1 MNEHC
6 ETVRESLP
14 EFAAGLLE
22 AERAA
27 AIEGHLG
34 SCADCSEEVRVL
46 TLLRQAR
53 PEPPPLLAAGI
64 VQALAAR
71 PVRTSRPWWG
81 LAAAAVAA
89 VALGIGV
96 LPTTSDRAGEVPSYV
111 AAHGDDE
118 LWLGDDGTIAG
129 APALE
134 GLSTEELQTLLDEI
148 SNGGSA

>member
-1 MNEHC
+1 MNEYC
-6 ETVRESLP
+6 GTLRESLP
-14 EFAAGLLE
+14 EFTAGGLE

-27 AIEGHLG
+27 AVEEHLA
-34 SCADCSEEVRVL
+34 SCADCSEEARIL
-46 TLLRQAR
+46 TLLRRAR
-53 PEPPPLLAAGI
+53 PEPPGHLAAGI
-64 VQALAAR
+64 KRALGEGPA
-71 PVRTSRPWWG
+71 RTSRPWWG
-81 LAAAAVAA
+81 LTAAAVAA

-96 LPTTSDRAGEVPSYV
+96 LPSTSDRAGEVPSYV

-148 SNGGSA
+148 SDGGSA

>member
-6 ETVRESLP
+6 EAVREWLP
-14 EFAAGLLE
+14 ELTAGLLE

-27 AIEGHLG
+27 TIERHLD
-34 SCADCSEEVRVL
+34 SCAECSQELRLL

-53 PEPPPLLAAGI
+53 PEPPTHLAAGI
-64 VQALAAR
+64 KIAVATR
-71 PVRTSRPWWG
+71 PTRTTRPWWG

-96 LPTTSDRAGEVPSYV
+96 RPSISDGPGLVPSYV
-111 AAHGDDE
+111 AANGDDE

-134 GLSTEELQTLLDEI
+134 GLSTEELQALLDEI
-148 SNGGSA
+148 STGGSG